1 MKKSTLTTIFY
12 VCCIY
17 TFLYLPILILIVF
30 SFNTSKVN
38 AVWTGFTFNW
48 YSKLLM
54 DKQILNALKNT
65 LIVAFSSTLIST
77 ILGTLT
83 AVGMYKFK
91 FKGKSVLDGLLYI
104 PVVIPEIVLGIALLA
119 FFSVV
124 KVSLGIPTLIIA
136 HVTFCM
142 PYVFIVVRSRIA
154 DFDSSLEEAAMDLG
168 ATKFQTFRYITL
180 PIIMPGIIAGIL
192 LSLTLSMDDVIVSF
206 FVYGPESATLPIKIF
221 SMVKTGVSPEI
232 NALSTIMLM
241 VTLTLALLGEKFKA
255 KEFK

>member
-142 PYVFIVVRSRIA
+142 PYVFI
-154 DFDSSLEEAAMDLG
+154 
-168 ATKFQTFRYITL
+168 
-180 PIIMPGIIAGIL
+180 
-192 LSLTLSMDDVIVSF
+192 
-206 FVYGPESATLPIKIF
+206 
-221 SMVKTGVSPEI
+221 
-232 NALSTIMLM
+232 
-241 VTLTLALLGEKFKA
+241 
-255 KEFK
+255 